1 MKKLIKVYFW
11 IGVNIIGIPELHIH
25 NMKEHTFYERSK
37 IFGDQRNDV
46 YLFNQ
51 RTELL

>member
-11 IGVNIIGIPELHIH
+11 IGVNIIGIPELFIH
-25 NMKEHTFYERSK
+25 NFYKKEITNKSRF
-37 IFGDQRNDV
+37 FGEQRTNV